1 MAKKQFKAESKRLL
15 DMMIN
20 SIYTHKEIFLREL
33 ISNAS
38 DAIDKLY
45 FRSLTDDSVK
55 LKKKDFFI
63 RLAADK
69 ENRTL
74 TVRDNGIGMTK
85 EELEKNLGTIAKSG
99 SLDFKNENET
109 GGKVD
114 VIGQFGVGFYS
125 AFMVASRV
133 TVRSRAFGAQE
144 AWQWESTGAEGYTI
158 EPCDKEDVGTEV
170 ILVVKE
176 NEGEEHYDE
185 FLDDWRLA
193 GIVKKYSDY
202 IRYPIKMLREKSR
215 AIEGTDKDEEGHYKA
230 PEYETYTEDET
241 LNSMVP
247 IWKRDK
253 KKVKDE
259 EYAQF
264 YKDKF
269 GDYSDPARVIQSK
282 TEGTATF
289 NALLFIPSRTPY
301 NYYTKEYEKGLQLY
315 SSGVLIM
322 EKCADLLPDYFSFV
336 KGLVDS
342 EDLSLNISREMLQHD
357 SQLKLIKTTLERKIK
372 NELASWLKNDR
383 EKYEEFFK
391 NFGLQLKMGCY
402 ASYGMNKELLQDL
415 LLFHSAKEN
424 KLVTLREYYEAMPE
438 DQKYIY
444 YAAGESTDRLAKLP
458 AAERVLDKG
467 FDILYLTDDVDEFM
481 LQMLRSYGDKEK
493 EKEFRNISADDLGI
507 ETDAEKE
514 EVKAKNE
521 ENKEL
526 FEAMKEALDGKVT
539 EVRLS
544 QRLKS
549 HPVCLSSSGPLS
561 IEMEKVLNSMP
572 AQQEKVK
579 SEKVLELNG
588 EHEVFAALKRL
599 FEAGDKEKL
608 AAYSEIL
615 YDQAL
620 LIEGLALEDPVAYAN
635 NVCKLI
641 PRTLLF
647 LLCLFRQSE
656 AAPAVSCYG
665 GRGFFR
671 CAAAI
676 FHPCGPGYSLCWCR
690 KNPPAQ

>member
-20 SIYTHKEIFLREL
+20 SIYPHKEIFLREL

-109 GGKVD
+109 GGK

-372 NELASWLKNDR
+372 NELAAWLKNDR

-635 NVCKLI
+635 NVCKLM
-641 PRTLLF
+641 
-647 LLCLFRQSE
+647 
-656 AAPAVSCYG
+656 V
-665 GRGFFR
+665 
-671 CAAAI
+671 
-676 FHPCGPGYSLCWCR
+676 
-690 KNPPAQ
+690 

>member
-372 NELASWLKNDR
+372 NELAAWLKNDR
-383 EKYEEFFK
+383 EKYEEFFR

-424 KLVTLREYYEAMPE
+424 KLVTLREYYKAMPE

-635 NVCKLI
+635 NVCKLM
-641 PRTLLF
+641 
-647 LLCLFRQSE
+647 
-656 AAPAVSCYG
+656 V
-665 GRGFFR
+665 
-671 CAAAI
+671 
-676 FHPCGPGYSLCWCR
+676 
-690 KNPPAQ
+690 

>member
-372 NELASWLKNDR
+372 NELAAWLKNDR

-493 EKEFRNISADDLGI
+493 EKEFRSISADDLGI

-635 NVCKLI
+635 NVCKLM
-641 PRTLLF
+641 
-647 LLCLFRQSE
+647 
-656 AAPAVSCYG
+656 V
-665 GRGFFR
+665 
-671 CAAAI
+671 
-676 FHPCGPGYSLCWCR
+676 
-690 KNPPAQ
+690 

>member
-1 MAKKQFKAESKRLL
+1 MCMAKKQFKAESKRLL

-372 NELASWLKNDR
+372 NELAAWLKNDR

-635 NVCKLI
+635 NVCKLM
-641 PRTLLF
+641 
-647 LLCLFRQSE
+647 
-656 AAPAVSCYG
+656 V
-665 GRGFFR
+665 
-671 CAAAI
+671 
-676 FHPCGPGYSLCWCR
+676 
-690 KNPPAQ
+690 

>member
-133 TVRSRAFGAQE
+133 TVRGRAFGAQE

-372 NELASWLKNDR
+372 NELAAWLKNDR

-526 FEAMKEALDGKVT
+526 FEAMKAALDGKVT

-635 NVCKLI
+635 NVCKLM
-641 PRTLLF
+641 
-647 LLCLFRQSE
+647 
-656 AAPAVSCYG
+656 V
-665 GRGFFR
+665 
-671 CAAAI
+671 
-676 FHPCGPGYSLCWCR
+676 
-690 KNPPAQ
+690 

>member
-1 MAKKQFKAESKRLL
+1 MAKKEFQAESKKLM

-20 SIYTHKEIFLREL
+20 SIYTNKEIFLREL

-45 FRSLTDDSVK
+45 YKSLTDPSVGMNK
-55 LKKKDFFI
+55 GDFRILLTRDKDN
-63 RLAADK
+63 RL
-69 ENRTL
+69 L
-74 TVRDNGIGMTK
+74 TVSDNGIGMTK
-85 EELEKNLGTIAKSG
+85 EELEQNLGTIAHSG
-99 SLDFKNENET
+99 SLDFKKDNKDENI
-109 GGKVD
+109 D
-114 VIGQFGVGFYS
+114 IIGQFGVGFYS
-125 AFMVASRV
+125 AFMVADKV
-133 TVRSRAFGAQE
+133 TVISKAYGADE

-372 NELASWLKNDR
+372 NELAAWLKNDR

-526 FEAMKEALDGKVT
+526 FEAMKAALDGKVT

-635 NVCKLI
+635 NVCKLM
-641 PRTLLF
+641 
-647 LLCLFRQSE
+647 
-656 AAPAVSCYG
+656 V
-665 GRGFFR
+665 
-671 CAAAI
+671 
-676 FHPCGPGYSLCWCR
+676 
-690 KNPPAQ
+690 

>member
-315 SSGVLIM
+315 SSGLLIM

-372 NELASWLKNDR
+372 NELAAWLKNDR

-635 NVCKLI
+635 NVCKLM
-641 PRTLLF
+641 
-647 LLCLFRQSE
+647 
-656 AAPAVSCYG
+656 V
-665 GRGFFR
+665 
-671 CAAAI
+671 
-676 FHPCGPGYSLCWCR
+676 
-690 KNPPAQ
+690 

>member
-114 VIGQFGVGFYS
+114 VIGQFSVGFYS

-383 EKYEEFFK
+383 EKYEEFFR

-635 NVCKLI
+635 NVCKLM
-641 PRTLLF
+641 
-647 LLCLFRQSE
+647 
-656 AAPAVSCYG
+656 V
-665 GRGFFR
+665 
-671 CAAAI
+671 
-676 FHPCGPGYSLCWCR
+676 
-690 KNPPAQ
+690 

>member
-176 NEGEEHYDE
+176 NEDEEHYDE

-372 NELASWLKNDR
+372 NELAAWLKNDR

-635 NVCKLI
+635 NVCKLM
-641 PRTLLF
+641 
-647 LLCLFRQSE
+647 
-656 AAPAVSCYG
+656 V
-665 GRGFFR
+665 
-671 CAAAI
+671 
-676 FHPCGPGYSLCWCR
+676 
-690 KNPPAQ
+690 